1 MLIEYCLNLICI
13 FQTYLQSSM
22 LSVSAIAVFLRRS
35 FLLKLILMVITISV
49 HIIVYSYF
57 NMFQDEETENDKYVI
72 NTIPRFIYN

>member
-1 MLIEYCLNLICI
+1 
-13 FQTYLQSSM
+13 M

-35 FLLKLILMVITISV
+35 FLLKLLLMVITISV